1 MNVQAVLL
9 YKALIY
15 EDPNSSEV
23 YQYKEWFSSVSGFKG
38 NRKV

>member
-23 YQYKEWFSSVSGFKG
+23 YQCTYKE
-38 NRKV
+38 